1 MSEVT
6 TADCVKAI
14 VDLAKKDGANLF
26 YKAFEEPAS
35 AEDLKNI
42 TNPKVWKR
50 ITKTTDGDVIER
62 TFDCRP
68 YEDQLRAVVQEKAG
82 VIISVVIQGE

>member
-26 YKAFEEPAS
+26 YKAFEETAS
-35 AEDLKNI
+35 AADLKNI
-42 TNPKVWKR
+42 TNPRTWKR
-50 ITKTTDGDVIER
+50 ITKYSDGDTIER
-62 TFDCRP
+62 TFDCKP
-68 YEDQLRAVVQEKAG
+68 YEDQLRAVVKEKAG
-82 VIISVVIQGE
+82 VITSVVIQGE

>member
-1 MSEVT
+1 MTS
-6 TADCVKAI
+6 ADCVKAI
-14 VDLAKKDGANLF
+14 VDLATKDGAALF
-26 YKAFEEPAS
+26 YKAFEEPATE
-35 AEDLKNI
+35 EDLKNM

-50 ITKTTDGDVIER
+50 ITKTTTGDVVER